1 MPEQFLHGIEVVQI
15 DDGIRSIRTVKS
27 SVIGI
32 VGTADDADAA
42 MFPADTPVLVT
53 GPRMAANLGAT
64 GELKDAYEAIYA
76 QGVST
81 CIVVRAEIQDAETA
95 LDAVLGDSVTQRGIY
110 ALGLAESLTGQ
121 KPRILATPGF
131 AGATIYAAG
140 VVMAGRLNGVFIADG
155 PNTDEAAA
163 LAAAAAEGS
172 DRLFIVDP
180 FVQVYDSDDDAVVTR
195 PASGFV
201 AGVLSYTDQTKGFWW
216 SPSNR
221 AIQGI
226 VGTAR
231 PISWAISDRETEANR
246 LNEGNVATI
255 VNVGGHVVWGN
266 RSCATD
272 PNWTFLSVRRTA
284 DMIYESIE
292 AALLWALD
300 RPFSQQ
306 LLLDIKDS
314 VQAYLNTLIAR
325 GAILGGTAWID
336 PELNTQADL
345 QAGKLTVS
353 FDIEP
358 PAPLEHL
365 VFNAYRN
372 GEYYTELVEQVAE
385 LN

>member
-180 FVQVYDSDDDAVVTR
+180 FVQVYDSDDNAVVTR

-201 AGVLSYTDQTKGFWW
+201 AGVLSYTDQTRGFWW
-216 SPSNR
+216 SPSNKPV
-221 AIQGI
+221 QGI

-272 PNWTFLSVRRTA
+272 PAWAFLSVRRTA

-325 GAILGGTAWID
+325 GAILGGIAWID